1 MAIAY
6 GISSAGSHVYYA
18 VETTA
23 GTKPTALSAYTE
35 IPEVTEIP
43 AFGDDVNT
51 LDNTSLAQDV
61 SHTYTEGLR
70 DSGGSFG
77 LTVND
82 CDAFRTVWD
91 AAVSASAT
99 GWADGKATWIC
110 ITNKNWTNAF
120 YFPGKPVAL
129 GFGGLSVDEIA
140 SNTANIIP
148 MGAYEW
154 TAAPT
159 T

>member
-6 GISSAGSHVYYA
+6 GISSAGSHFYDA
-18 VETTA
+18 VESWA
-23 GTKPTALSAYTE
+23 GTRPTAMSAYTE

-51 LDNTSLAQDV
+51 LDNTNLAQEV
-61 SHTYTEGLR
+61 AHTYAEGLR
-70 DSGGSFG
+70 DSGGAFG

-82 CDAFRTVWD
+82 CNEFRTVWE
-91 AAVSASAT
+91 AAVTASAT
-99 GWADGKATWIC
+99 GWGTGKATWIC
-110 ITNKNWTNAF
+110 ITNKKWTKAF
-120 YFPGKPVAL
+120 YFPGKPVDL

-140 SNTANIIP
+140 TNTANIIP
-148 MGAYEW
+148 MGDYEW
-154 TAAPT
+154 AAKPT

>member
-18 VETTA
+18 VEGNTP
-23 GTKPTALSAYTE
+23 GRPTALSDYTE

-51 LDNTSLAQDV
+51 LDNTSLAQEV
-61 SHTYTEGLR
+61 AHTYTEGLR
-70 DSGGSFG
+70 DSGGAFG

-82 CDAFRTVWD
+82 CNEFRTVWE
-91 AAVSASAT
+91 AAVTASAT
-99 GWADGKATWIC
+99 GWASNKPTWIC
-110 ITNKNWTNAF
+110 ITNKKWTKAF
-120 YFPGKPVAL
+120 YFPGKPVDL

-140 SNTANIIP
+140 ANTANIIP
-148 MGAYEW
+148 MGDYEW
-154 TAAPT
+154 AAAPT